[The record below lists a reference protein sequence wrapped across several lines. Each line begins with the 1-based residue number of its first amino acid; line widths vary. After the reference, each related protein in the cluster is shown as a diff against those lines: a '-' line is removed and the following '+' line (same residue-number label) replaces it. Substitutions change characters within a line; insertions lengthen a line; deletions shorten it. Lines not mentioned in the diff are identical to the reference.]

1 MVFGRITHFKS
12 NPARMDEMIARLP
25 AIREQIGRIKGGV
38 ANYAMW
44 NDDGT
49 GAAVAIYADE
59 AAANAAG
66 PQIQAI
72 WGGLA
77 DLLVA
82 PPEILSFSQAENL
95 RD

>member
-1 MVFGRITHFKS
+1 MFGRITHFKGDAS
-12 NPARMDEMIARLP
+12 RLDEMVSRIP
-25 AIREQIGRIKGGV
+25 AIRDQISQIAGGI

-44 NDDGT
+44 NEDGS
-49 GAAVAIYADE
+49 GVAVAIYEDE

-66 PQIQAI
+66 PQIQAV

-82 PPEILSFSQAENL
+82 PPEILSYSHAERM